1 MTSLTLTYTYWHYTT
16 ALPHLLDHIKVLMT
30 FLWRFFDVPTLLSTL
45 LAPWRRLGESYEGG
59 FDLKDAIGTFI
70 INSLMRLVGA
80 VVRLTI
86 AAFGMVILMVGA
98 ALSLTVFAAWA
109 LLPVV
114 IGIVIGLLVSF
125 LV

>member
-16 ALPHLLDHIKVLMT
+16 ALPHLLDHIKVFMT

-70 INSLMRLVGA
+70 VNSLMRLVGA

-86 AAFGMVILMVGA
+86 AGFGVVMLIVGGV
-98 ALSLTVFAAWA
+98 LSLTVFVVWS
-109 LLPVV
+109 LLPVI
-114 IGIVIGLLVSF
+114 IGVVIGLLVSF